1 MKFRAIINFLR
12 SGTLGAMLANA
23 GIAITI
29 FMIVAVSY
37 FYIFLP
43 GTTNHGEAV
52 QVPDL
57 TGMDIYEID
66 KALTSLNLRYEVSD
80 SSYSEALRPLTVL
93 AQVPK
98 AGHYV
103 KENRRVYLTINRSSP
118 PTLPLPNLFGEG
130 AGSLENAEVV
140 LKSAELRRG
149 SITYRRSPN
158 RHLVMEV
165 RFNGRPI
172 APGTRIPKGSTI
184 DLVVG
189 DGAGPRDFV
198 MANLKGV
205 TYENALLRLAN
216 LSLHLGSVQIPD
228 DVDTTGIISFVIK
241 QLPEPGDSVSIGDPI
256 DLWIGPKGYQFK
268 EPEDN

>member
-1 MKFRAIINFLR
+1 MNFRAIIDYLR
-12 SGTLGAMLANA
+12 SGTLGAVLTNA

-29 FMIVAVSY
+29 FMIVAVLY
-37 FYIFLP
+37 FYLYLP
-43 GTTNHGEAV
+43 GTTNHGQTV

-57 TGMDIYEID
+57 TGMDIYELD
-66 KALTSLNLRYEVSD
+66 KALTSLHLRYEVSD
-80 SSYSEALRPLTVL
+80 SSYSEGQRPLTVL

-103 KENRRVYLTINRSSP
+103 KENRRVYLTINSSSP
-118 PTLPLPNLFGEG
+118 PTVPLPDLMAEG
-130 AGSLENAEVV
+130 AGSLEHAEVV

-149 SITYRRSPN
+149 SVTYRRN
-158 RHLVMEV
+158 YARHLLMEV
-165 RFNGRPI
+165 RYNGRPI
-172 APGTRIPKGSTI
+172 TRGTRVPKGASI

-198 MANLKGV
+198 MTNLVGV
-205 TYENALLRLAN
+205 SYENALLRLGN

-228 DVDTTGIISFVIK
+228 DVDTTGAISFVIK
-241 QLPEPGDSVSIGDPI
+241 QLPEPGDSVSIGQPI